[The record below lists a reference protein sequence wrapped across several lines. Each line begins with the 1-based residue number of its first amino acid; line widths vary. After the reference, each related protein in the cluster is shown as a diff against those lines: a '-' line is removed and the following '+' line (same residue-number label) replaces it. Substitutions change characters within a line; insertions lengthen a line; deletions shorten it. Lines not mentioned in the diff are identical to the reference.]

1 MPTPRFSRLCPAL
14 IPALIPLL
22 SLFACSENTLVSKD
36 GGVADVDDDSAPDI
50 VVSPESRDFDALPVD
65 GATTQT
71 QEFTITNEGDAALQI
86 TDVALDDPTAPF
98 TLSSL
103 GNVLV
108 EAGGTTAFTVT
119 FQPITAEPVT
129 ATVFVESNDPDE
141 PSVPLPLT
149 GSGIAPQIELSPTD
163 YNFGSPNVGCDNL
176 VPLTIRNV
184 GNADLVVSELR
195 YVTAS
200 ESEIGVDGNEAENGP
215 LPWTIA
221 AGNSLSV
228 NMSYYPLDAYADD
241 GYLTVASNDPN
252 QPEAQAHQ
260 SGAGVIG
267 DQNEDVFTQPLKGST
282 DILWVLDWSCSMD
295 DDIAQ
300 VQSNFDTYIGTLA
313 GLDADYHVAAVTQDS
328 GCVLGDVDAV
338 DNTQTADEQQASW
351 DVMSAGPGGAYTE
364 MAFTLMEAA
373 LKADNIEGGGC
384 NEDFYREDAKLNL
397 IGVTDEVEQSP
408 NPWNYYVSLFQDY
421 KADPDDVVIHA
432 ISGDPGTGCASAEP
446 GDTLYAAVVATG
458 GTFLSICATDWGANM
473 TELAENAA
481 ADLTSFALT
490 QEPVPA
496 TIEVYIDG
504 VRTIDGWTYDGSN
517 IIVKF
522 DDDHIPSGGST
533 IEISYDVAG
542 DCSA

>member
-1 MPTPRFSRLCPAL
+1 MPKPRLSLLCPAL
-14 IPALIPLL
+14 IPVLALL
-22 SLFACSENTLVSKD
+22 ACSENTLVSKD
-36 GGVADVDDDSAPDI
+36 GGVGDVEDDSAPDI

-71 QEFTITNEGDAALQI
+71 QEFTITNQGDAALQI

-119 FQPITAEPVT
+119 FQPITAEPVE

-149 GSGIAPQIELSPTD
+149 GSGIAPQIELAPTD

-200 ESEIGVDGNEAENGP
+200 ESEIGVDPDEAVNGP

-221 AGNSLSV
+221 AGDSLSV

-260 SGAGVIG
+260 SGAGVVG
-267 DQNEDVFTQPLKGST
+267 DQNEDVFQQPLKGST

-328 GCVLGDVDAV
+328 GCILGDVDAV
-338 DNTQTADEQQASW
+338 DNTQTTDEQQAIW
-351 DVMSAGPGGAYTE
+351 DTMSAGPGGAYTE

-373 LKADNIEGGGC
+373 LKADNIGSGDC
-384 NEDFYREDAKLNL
+384 NEGFYREDAKLNL
-397 IGVTDEVEQSP
+397 IGVTDEVEQSA
-408 NPWNYYVSLFQDY
+408 NPWNYYVTLFQDY

-432 ISGDPGTGCASAEP
+432 ISGDPGTGCSSAEP

-504 VRTIDGWTYDGSN
+504 VRTTDGWTYDAGN

-533 IEISYDVAG
+533 IEISYDVVG
-542 DCSA
+542 DCTA